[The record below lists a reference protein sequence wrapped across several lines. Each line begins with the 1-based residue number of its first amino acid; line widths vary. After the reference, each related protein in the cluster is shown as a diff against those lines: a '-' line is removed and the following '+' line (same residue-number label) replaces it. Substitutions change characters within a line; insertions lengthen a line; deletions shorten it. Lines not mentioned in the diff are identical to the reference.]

1 MGMMSRRKGCQGE
14 REAAAELRRLFGIEA
29 YRGRQYH
36 GGPDSPDV
44 RAAIP
49 GIHIEVKRAESLRL
63 YPSLHQ
69 AIADAGDRVAM
80 VLHRA
85 NRQPW
90 VVILRLEDLPR
101 LAEQIYLTL
110 RQTSSGS

>member
-1 MGMMSRRKGCQGE
+1 MMSRRKGCQGE
-14 REAAAELRRLFGIEA
+14 REAAAELRRLFGVEA

-36 GGPDSPDV
+36 GGPDAPDV
-44 RAAIP
+44 RVAIP
-49 GIHIEVKRAESLRL
+49 GIHVEVKRAESLRL
-63 YPSLHQ
+63 YPSLYQ

-80 VLHRA
+80 VLYRA

-101 LAEQIYLTL
+101 LVEQIDHTL
-110 RQTSSGS
+110 RRTSSGSD